1 MSIWIECDGLK
12 FFKYLELE
20 PWRIVEDQYSSSSR
34 DLVESSEEHD
44 LLEKLLDNSKPQV
57 ANNKH
62 YLIFTPFRYPPLEH
76 GSRFGNTYE
85 PSLWYGSLSQ
95 QTAFAEVAF
104 YRLKFFDDTLAN
116 LEYIEIRMT
125 AFKTYI
131 QTKNGIDLTKSPF
144 QKYQD
149 KISSK
154 TNYEHSQ
161 LLGTEMRE
169 AKVEAFVFA
178 SARDKNAGENV
189 AAFTP
194 DVFKIKNKEHITN
207 MQNWRCIAN
216 KNIIEFSRDE
226 MLQRK
231 KLEFSKAEFEEL
243 SNVN

>member
-1 MSIWIECDGLK
+1 MSIWTECEGLK

-44 LLEKLLDNSKPQV
+44 LLEKLLDDSKPLV

-62 YLIFTPFRYPPLEH
+62 YLIFTPFRYPPLEY

-85 PSLWYGSLSQ
+85 PSLWYGALTQ
-95 QTAFAEVAF
+95 HTAFAEVAF

-125 AFKTYI
+125 AFKAYI

-149 KISSK
+149 KISNK
-154 TNYEHSQ
+154 TNYEQSQ

-169 AKVEAFVFA
+169 AKVEAFIFA

-189 AAFTP
+189 AAFTS
-194 DVFKIKNKEHITN
+194 DVFKIKNKEYITN

-226 MLQRK
+226 ISQRN

>member
-1 MSIWIECDGLK
+1 MSIWIECEGLK

-44 LLEKLLDNSKPQV
+44 LLEKLLDDSKPQA

-62 YLIFTPFRYPPLEH
+62 YLIFTPFRYPPLEY
-76 GSRFGNTYE
+76 GSRFGNIYE
-85 PSLWYGSLSQ
+85 PSLWYGSLTQ
-95 QTAFAEVAF
+95 KTAFAEVAF
-104 YRLKFFDDTLAN
+104 YRLKFFDDTVAN
-116 LEYIEIRMT
+116 LGYIEIRMT
-125 AFKTYI
+125 AFKAYI

-154 TNYEHSQ
+154 TNYEQSQ

-169 AKVEAFVFA
+169 AKVEAFIFA

-194 DVFKIKNKEHITN
+194 DVFKIKNKEYITN

-216 KNIIEFSRDE
+216 KNVIEFSRDDI
-226 MLQRK
+226 LQRK

-243 SNVN
+243 SHVN

>member
-1 MSIWIECDGLK
+1 MSIWIECEGLK
-12 FFKYLELE
+12 FCKYLELE

-44 LLEKLLDNSKPQV
+44 LLEKLLDDSKPQA

-62 YLIFTPFRYPPLEH
+62 YLIFTPFRYPPLEY

-85 PSLWYGSLSQ
+85 PSLWYGSLTQ
-95 QTAFAEVAF
+95 KTAFAEVAF
-104 YRLKFFDDTLAN
+104 YRLKFFDDTVAN
-116 LEYIEIRMT
+116 LGYIEIRMT
-125 AFKTYI
+125 AFKAYI
-131 QTKNGIDLTKSPF
+131 QAKNGIDLTKSPF

-154 TNYEHSQ
+154 TNYEQSQ

-169 AKVEAFVFA
+169 AKVEAFIFA

-194 DVFKIKNKEHITN
+194 DVFKIKNKEYITN

-216 KNIIEFSRDE
+216 KNVIEFSRDDI
-226 MLQRK
+226 LQRK
-231 KLEFSKAEFEEL
+231 NLEFSKAEFE
-243 SNVN
+243 VM